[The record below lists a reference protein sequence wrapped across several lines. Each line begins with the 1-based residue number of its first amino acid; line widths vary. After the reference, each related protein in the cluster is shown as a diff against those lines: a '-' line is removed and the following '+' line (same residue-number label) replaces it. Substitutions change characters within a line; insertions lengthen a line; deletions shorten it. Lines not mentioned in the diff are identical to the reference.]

1 METLPHSPVAKGG
14 NSNECRPSGF
24 GMSWSTETSSEDGER
39 PERESRASPI
49 DVHVGS
55 RIRLRRTLL
64 GLSQERLGDALGLT
78 FQQIQKYERGINRVG
93 ASRLF
98 DLARVLDVP
107 ISFFFDDMPEAV
119 GGGNPPPPPATMP
132 LGGFAEAQE
141 GFGTEA
147 HLNRRETLD
156 LVRAYYRISDPAVRK
171 RVFDLIKSLAPEG
184 E

>member
-1 METLPHSPVAKGG
+1 
-14 NSNECRPSGF
+14 
-24 GMSWSTETSSEDGER
+24 MSWSTATTNEEGGDR

-64 GLSQERLGDALGLT
+64 GMSQERLGDALGLT
-78 FQQIQKYERGINRVG
+78 FQQVQKYERGINRVG

-119 GGGNPPPPPATMP
+119 GGSPPPSAAAA

-141 GFGTEA
+141 GFGSDA
-147 HLNRRETLD
+147 RLNRRETLD

-171 RVFDLIKSLAPEG
+171 RVFDLIRSLAPDEDAG
-184 E
+184 T

>member
-1 METLPHSPVAKGG
+1 
-14 NSNECRPSGF
+14 
-24 GMSWSTETSSEDGER
+24 MSWSTATTSEEGER

-78 FQQIQKYERGINRVG
+78 FQQVQKYERGINRVG

-119 GGGNPPPPPATMP
+119 GGGPPPPAGLA
-132 LGGFAEAQE
+132 LGGFAEGQD
-141 GFGTEA
+141 GFGGDA
-147 HLNRRETLD
+147 RLNRRETLD

-171 RVFDLIKSLAPEG
+171 RVFDLIKSLAPDAE
-184 E
+184 